1 MSLERKKRREK
12 EKNNSRVQKGVFGY
26 NAQKRTKGLFF
37 FFFVPMLP
45 KFVSDKGHYFILEY
59 ISYNNRL
66 FVFLQPYFHTG
77 VKQRGF
83 IVLAAPRALSKA
95 RFSSSAAVL
104 ISQTLSSVCFVC
116 LKKKKSHSFCLRT
129 IKVGDG
135 VKKKKK

>member
-1 MSLERKKRREK
+1 MSLERKKRRER

-26 NAQKRTKGLFF
+26 SAQKRTKGPLFVCVCLS
-37 FFFVPMLP
+37 VPMMP

-83 IVLAAPRALSKA
+83 IVLAAPRALQ
-95 RFSSSAAVL
+95 SALLLVCCCCFNL
-104 ISQTLSSVCFVC
+104 PNTELGVFCVFKKIS
-116 LKKKKSHSFCLRT
+116 HRFCLRLNQ
-129 IKVGDG
+129 
-135 VKKKKK
+135 